1 MGIDVNGF
9 RQLGLTLR
17 TGVHDQLRNHA
28 KQEKL
33 DQTNGK
39 SEASPVMTVF
49 HDLEAVALE
58 INISIKVHFMESLH
72 WDLVQTTVLGT
83 ISFLFKVE
91 IEFNR
96 TAGKLRLLIAAR
108 ANRRNDEPPRG
119 QKRKIDEQSEKYES
133 LEPTAKLPFQIVW
146 YSE

>member
-1 MGIDVNGF
+1 MQMD
-9 RQLGLTLR
+9 LGNCLTLR
-17 TGVHDQLRNHA
+17 TSVHDQLRNHA
-28 KQEKL
+28 KQEKF
-33 DQTNGK
+33 DQTNGE
-39 SEASPVMTVF
+39 SEAGPVMTVF

-96 TAGKLRLLIAAR
+96 TAGKLRLLIATR

-133 LEPTAKLPFQIVW
+133 LEPAANLPFQIVW